1 MDRNQQY
8 KANKEAKVGE
18 TIICPVC
25 GRAFVKKQYSQ
36 AFCDSAC
43 KDNFWNKRGDRHRK
57 GYHREYNKKHPE
69 RIERWV
75 DMTGNAQE
83 REEREALHRY
93 LTDKGFREYVDE
105 GNMMSGDG
113 WDGHECYVPLS
124 QQLRNY
130 EGDWD

>member
-36 AFCDSAC
+36 AFCDSTC

-69 RIERWV
+69 RIARLAGLA
-75 DMTGNAQE
+75 GNAQE
-83 REEREALHRY
+83 REEWNALHRY
-93 LTDKGFREYVDE
+93 LTDDGFKRYVDE
-105 GNMMSGDG
+105 GNAMIDDG
-113 WDGHECYVPLS
+113 GCYVPLS
-124 QQLRNY
+124 VELANY